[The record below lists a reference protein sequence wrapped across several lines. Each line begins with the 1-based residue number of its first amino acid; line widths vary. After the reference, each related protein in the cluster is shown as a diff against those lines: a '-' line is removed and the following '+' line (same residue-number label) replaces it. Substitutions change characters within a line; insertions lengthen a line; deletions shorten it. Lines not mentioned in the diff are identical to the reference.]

1 MAKHVLDLYELFNK
15 VVEKGGL
22 VEVINK
28 KQWQEI
34 IRELRLPSSITSAA
48 FTLRTQYTRYLV
60 YWVRRV
66 KAAEVMEEGRPS
78 PLMISCHCFLL
89 MTSTSPPLATT
100 RLNSSYRSK
109 TCLAMMGRRLIG
121 VPIKIYGLAKRIN

>member
-1 MAKHVLDLYELFNK
+1 MMV
-15 VVEKGGL
+15 VVEVKDDNQ
-22 VEVINK
+22 VIATYCV
-28 KQWQEI
+28 
-34 IRELRLPSSITSAA
+34 L
-48 FTLRTQYTRYLV
+48 
-60 YWVRRV
+60 RV
-66 KAAEVMEEGRPS
+66 KAAEVMEDGRPS

-89 MTSTSPPLATT
+89 MTSTKPPLATT